1 MWIEGEAEKFYEIFQ
16 PRYSES
22 LRKLTDEQSRFV
34 YYTNAETALKII
46 RNKEIWFR
54 NAAVM
59 NDFSEISYG
68 LSLTKRVFASD
79 AGAQFW
85 SVVTTI
91 FHSQE
96 IIDKVCNMLDEWEAD
111 WRLETFLFC
120 VSLHDQT
127 EDKRG
132 RLSMWRAYGD
142 AALVFKRNASW
153 DSSNQ
158 LGVYMM
164 PVNYFMEAELL
175 NQLSKVTSAIEKNSE
190 YIRSLGEQKIS
201 EWIWFM
207 VFLNAIGT
215 KHPGFSEE
223 KECRFY
229 FRPTEINETVL
240 KSDHVV
246 IKGIPQE
253 IWKFPL
259 HDEPQN
265 GLNNF
270 DIPSILDRIIIGPT
284 RYPYVTLRTY
294 QAELI
299 KAGVKDVE
307 NRIVLSDIPL
317 RTNS

>member
-1 MWIEGEAEKFYEIFQ
+1 MWIEGEADKLYEIFQ
-16 PRYSES
+16 PGYSEA

-68 LSLTKRVFASD
+68 LSLTKRVFASV

-85 SVVTTI
+85 GEVTNI
-91 FHSQE
+91 FQSQE

-127 EDKRG
+127 EDKSG

-142 AALVFKRNASW
+142 SALVFKRDPSW

-164 PVNYFMEAELL
+164 PVNYFMEAELT
-175 NQLSKVTSAIEKNSE
+175 NQLSKVTSAIKENSK
-190 YIRSLGEQKIS
+190 YIHSLGEQKIS

-229 FRPTEINETVL
+229 FRPTVVKKSVL
-240 KSDHVV
+240 KSNHEV
-246 IKGIPQE
+246 INGVPQE

-259 HDEPQN
+259 RHKPKR
-265 GLNNF
+265 GIYNF

-294 QAELI
+294 QAALI
-299 KAGVKDVE
+299 KAGVKDVK

-317 RTNS
+317 RTNG